1 MNGSGVWITDS
12 TALAQADILIAFK
25 EFPHIDVIERAEELV
40 EYVLATI
47 RGEIRPVMAKFGA
60 ELPRRRLLHPAPVAY

>member
-25 EFPHIDVIERAEELV
+25 EFPHIDVIERAEV
-40 EYVLATI
+40 IDGT
-47 RGEIRPVMAKFGA
+47 FGL
-60 ELPRRRLLHPAPVAY
+60 EVAPVDDVFHSVMLS